1 MQTGITDSLGVLLEK
16 AGREAIHNSCMI
28 KTQDRVLYLL
38 KYHDDMPQKQIQNIL
53 VIKPGSASEIMS
65 KLESKGLIRRT
76 KSEEDRR
83 VVIVSLT
90 EAGRERAAEI
100 ESGRFSRGSAFAA
113 LSEEEQAEL
122 RQLLEKLLTSWG
134 Q

>member
-100 ESGRFSRGSAFAA
+100 ESGRFSRESAFAA